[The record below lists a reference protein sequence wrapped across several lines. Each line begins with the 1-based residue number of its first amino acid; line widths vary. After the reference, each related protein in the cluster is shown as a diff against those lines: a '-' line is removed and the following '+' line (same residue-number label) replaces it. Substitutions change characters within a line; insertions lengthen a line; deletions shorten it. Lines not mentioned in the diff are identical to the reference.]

1 MAEMTTRERVQ
12 RMYAHQEADR
22 VPVTDSPWDATLE
35 RWHREGLPEGVD
47 YADYFGLDKFVHISV
62 DNSPRYPVRTLEETE
77 EYTIT
82 TSAWGVTMK
91 NWRHSGGVPQFLAF
105 TITDP
110 DSWKM
115 AKARMEPSRDRID
128 WAKLQRNYKKWR
140 EEGAWISAGLWFGFD
155 VTHSWIVGTERV
167 LTAMVEQPEW
177 LLDIFNHCLDVD
189 LALLDMVWD
198 AGYQFDEISWPDDMG
213 YKGHQFFSLRMY
225 RELLKPV
232 HKRAADWAHRKGV
245 KVHLHSCGDIR
256 PFIPDLIEIG
266 VEMLNPIEV
275 KAGMDPIALKA
286 KYGDRLGFHG
296 GLNAV
301 LYWDLEALWNEM
313 RRVIPVMKEGGGYII
328 SSDHSVPSNV
338 SLQDFQTFVRLA
350 KELGSYQ

>member
-62 DNSPRYPVRTLEETE
+62 DNSPRYPVKTLEETE

-110 DSWKM
+110 DSWRK

-286 KYGDRLGFHG
+286 RYGDRLGFHG

>member
-1 MAEMTTRERVQ
+1 MAEMTTHERMQ

-47 YADYFGLDKFVHISV
+47 YADYFGLDKFAHISV

-91 NWRHSGGVPQFLAF
+91 NWRHAGGVPQFLNF

-110 DSWKM
+110 DSWAV
-115 AKARMEPSRDRID
+115 AKARMEPSSDRID
-128 WAKLQRNYKKWR
+128 WANLQRNYRKWR

-155 VTHSWIVGTERV
+155 VTHSWLVGTERV

-177 LLDIFNHCLDVD
+177 LMDIFNHCLDVD
-189 LALLDMVWD
+189 LALLEMVWD
-198 AGYQFDEISWPDDMG
+198 AGYQFDEIFWCDDMG
-213 YKGHQFFSLRMY
+213 YKGHQFFSLKMY

-232 HKRAADWAHRKGV
+232 HKRAADWAHKKGIH
-245 KVHLHSCGDIR
+245 VHLHSCGDIR

-266 VEMLNPIEV
+266 IEMLNPIEV
-275 KAGMDPIALKA
+275 KAGMDPLALKA

-301 LYWDLEALWNEM
+301 LYWALEALWNEM

-338 SLQDFQTFVRLA
+338 SLQDFQTFVGLA
-350 KELGSYQ
+350 KRLGSYQ